1 MSDSSDTDSSTATTV
16 TISLERLR
24 KLEECEAMILAER
37 ARCKK
42 LLATMVERRDP
53 EEHAKKMLEKYH
65 ANRDAILARR
75 RELRAAKKAAAAAA
89 TVPA

>member
-16 TISLERLR
+16 TISLEQFQEL
-24 KLEECEAMILAER
+24 KKYEEIVLAER